1 MKKLATLAIIAFAA
15 AIFAFGHTPEPAS
28 AQTPTPIAVATPDL
42 GCPCVY
48 LHAERTDISLGQ
60 SAKFSL
66 EMLNGLTKPE
76 MTVQLILRIPSGWS
90 VDGRGFDNECSGQCS
105 AVYTVPTSKQERIEI
120 FVKPNEAGDYRLE
133 GTTQW
138 FFTGDPSNARVETEV
153 MSVSVR
159 ENGGTGGGTTGGG
172 TGGGTDGGTTGGG
185 TTGGGT
191 GGGTTGVSEKCPGD
205 RLIWIPPNQ
214 NYVCVAG
221 IPMTWVLI
229 GIILALITLLATVAT
244 LFKRSS

>member
-15 AIFAFGHTPEPAS
+15 AILAFGHTSEPAS

-105 AVYTVPTSKQERIEI
+105 AVYTVPTSDQERIEI

-133 GTTQW
+133 GMTQW
-138 FFTGDPSNARVETEV
+138 YFTNDPSNARVETEV
-153 MSVSVR
+153 MSVSVA
-159 ENGGTGGGTTGGG
+159 EGPTPVPPVT
-172 TGGGTDGGTTGGG
+172 
-185 TTGGGT
+185 
-191 GGGTTGVSEKCPGD
+191 VH
-205 RLIWIPPNQ
+205 PPNCADCAARNCASPDCAARNCGAAQ
-214 NYVCVAG
+214 WTRG
-221 IPMTWVLI
+221 
-229 GIILALITLLATVAT
+229 
-244 LFKRSS
+244 